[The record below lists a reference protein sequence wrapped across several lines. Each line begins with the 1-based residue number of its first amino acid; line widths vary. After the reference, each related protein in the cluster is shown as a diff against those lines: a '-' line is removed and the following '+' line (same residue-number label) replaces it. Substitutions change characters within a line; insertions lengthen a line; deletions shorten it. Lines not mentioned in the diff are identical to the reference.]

1 MSVSVTLQ
9 FIPLKQS
16 LTESRES
23 PSDLPF
29 SASTAV
35 ALWVSVRP
43 GLAFYVNARDGN
55 SGSHACQA
63 NILTLKAISAAPAI
77 RFSGIEAFF
86 GGHLR
91 LQSAPQTQVSLQR
104 QGVDRQQASRK
115 METGSFPKDP
125 SRG

>member
-1 MSVSVTLQ
+1 MSEVVSFSVTLQ

-29 SASTAV
+29 SASIAV

-43 GLAFYVNARDGN
+43 GLAFYVGGRDGN
-55 SGSHACQA
+55 SESHTCQA

-77 RFSGIEAFF
+77 TFSGIEAFF

-104 QGVDRQQASRK
+104 QGVDRPTGQQ
-115 METGSFPKDP
+115 EDGDWFFP
-125 SRG
+125 